1 MYEGIGNGRGLDY
14 KRAGL
19 ALIAVSAVIFAMLAL
34 TTGAAFADHEPPDD
48 TYESVGGD
56 GSNEGDFWETYL
68 AVERGINDA
77 TCWKYTEVQ
86 SSEAFEMPAE
96 PDGEDWV
103 LLVVKQATT
112 NYIYYDPVVGHS
124 YPSTGDQSP
133 GYSHII
139 VCSVDE
145 PDETTTTTVPEETT
159 TTAAEETTTTVAEET
174 TTTVE
179 ILETTL
185 TTAPAETT
193 SSSVADTVL
202 GTEVL
207 PFTGVE
213 SEWTFWLATILALT
227 GGLLVFGA
235 KRAED

>member
-1 MYEGIGNGRGLDY
+1 MVERLDY

-19 ALIAVSAVIFAMLAL
+19 ALIVVAGMVMSAALVLASP
-34 TTGAAFADHEPPDD
+34 AAGQGNPPSEECASADPLWNGDYWKIQVNDGSLGSIEAEPDDGIITLNADGSWTNNHDSDVFRIILKVGQGVGSDVVHEPPVNPIDLNLNGLSHV
-48 TYESVGGD
+48 T
-56 GSNEGDFWETYL
+56 FCFT
-68 AVERGINDA
+68 
-77 TCWKYTEVQ
+77 
-86 SSEAFEMPAE
+86 
-96 PDGEDWV
+96 
-103 LLVVKQATT
+103 
-112 NYIYYDPVVGHS
+112 DP
-124 YPSTGDQSP
+124 P
-133 GYSHII
+133 
-139 VCSVDE
+139 
-145 PDETTTTTVPEETT
+145 TTTTTVEETTTTAVEETT

-227 GGLLVFGA
+227 GGLLVYGA

>member
-1 MYEGIGNGRGLDY
+1 MVERLDY

-19 ALIAVSAVIFAMLAL
+19 ALIAVAALVMAMVAI
-34 TTGAAFADHEPPDD
+34 TAGTPAYADHAPDE
-48 TYESVGGD
+48 TYSSANDDQGEN
-56 GSNEGDFWETYL
+56 SNEGPFWDAYFGLPAGSCEK
-68 AVERGINDA
+68 INESDG
-77 TCWKYTEVQ
+77 V
-86 SSEAFEMPAE
+86 AFEMPA
-96 PDGEDWV
+96 PPPGEVWYA
-103 LLVVKQATT
+103 LVVKQGSPQS
-112 NYIYYDPVVGHS
+112 NDGPDNFIWYNPEEGHS
-124 YPSTGDQSP
+124 YPSAGNQAP